1 MVQSLLLIFCAA
13 SGKTYTPVSIT
24 IVPRY
29 NYQENYAYF
38 DHIQLIKDVAQTYTY
53 DNDGNLISTA
63 ANSEQKYNME
73 YDDNNDLTSY
83 TDAAG
88 NKSTATYDSKHN
100 LVSTKSAKGVLTK
113 NAYAERGNIEAT
125 AIKTSDE
132 TLAIRT
138 SRAFNTE

>member
-1 MVQSLLLIFCAA
+1 
-13 SGKTYTPVSIT
+13 
-24 IVPRY
+24 
-29 NYQENYAYF
+29 
-38 DHIQLIKDVAQTYTY
+38 
-53 DNDGNLISTA
+53 
-63 ANSEQKYNME
+63 ME

-132 TLAIRT
+132 TLARTIRG
-138 SRAFNTE
+138 RFYD